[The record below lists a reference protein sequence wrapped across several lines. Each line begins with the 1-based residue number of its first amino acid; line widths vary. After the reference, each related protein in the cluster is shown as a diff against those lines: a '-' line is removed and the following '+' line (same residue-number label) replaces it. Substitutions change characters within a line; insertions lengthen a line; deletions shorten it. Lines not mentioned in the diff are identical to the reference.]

1 MPNPNFPAE
10 LGNIPY
16 ESVIGGPLNAAVE
29 ANARAS
35 MTAAQFIR
43 TVGFTTD
50 DSGNEVPVMVEFNY
64 EKQVIDANGNE
75 TTERF
80 NMTVPLLL
88 LTHVPYFEVDN
99 VTIDFHAKLNSLQKY
114 ATSSEFAVDSS
125 IKGKQGWLTG
135 HVKFSVN
142 VSYQRQSHRQQQIER
157 TYDQQVHVEAGSIES
172 PEGVKKLLGVL
183 EETITEEPAG
193 PGGGGGGGP

>member
-35 MTAAQFIR
+35 MTAAKFIQD
-43 TVGFTTD
+43 VGFTTVD
-50 DSGNEVPVMVEFNY
+50 GNEEPVMVTFEY
-64 EKQVIDANGNE
+64 EKQVIDDATGEE

-80 NMTVPLLL
+80 RMTVPLLL
-88 LTHVPYFEVDN
+88 LVHVPYFEVSQ
-99 VTIDFHAKLNSLQKY
+99 VTIDFHAKLNSIQKY
-114 ATSSEFAVDSS
+114 SVSNKFNVDSS
-125 IKGKQGWLTG
+125 VKGKQGWFLG
-135 HVKFSVN
+135 NVKWSVN
-142 VSYQRQSHRQQQIER
+142 VSYQRQAHRSQKIER
-157 TYDQQVHVEAGSIES
+157 TYDQKVHVEAESIDA

-183 EETITEEPAG
+183 EETISEEEAG
-193 PGGGGGGGP
+193 S